1 MEGNEVPVEAG
12 SRYLSPSRAF
22 DLWLAVLTNHQNGR
36 DTHIRQIKV
45 LGPRSATRSSAD
57 APREACPLKLQTREL
72 QQFASIRCNLS
83 TVGGMS
89 DADKDGYPVMSFVV
103 LMIASASES
112 SAWLVD
118 GSCASQ
124 ILSNRMFHKG
134 QSDGTE
140 AGSPVMYMAMSH
152 FPAQEKEMGS
162 TTFLLWMFLINTL
175 TSLLYLPVMFC
186 LGMYYHMQPYY
197 YHQSLRGL
205 WPMIMVCLTLSA
217 LSNPDSSTNFWGLVK
232 IPNRWYPLAL
242 TGLFTLI
249 NGRIMW
255 NFLVAL
261 AIGYGYPKL
270 RLERLL
276 PSKTRVDRLEQK
288 CCRGGRCQLL
298 GTSWIPAASTSSYDL
313 DVQIDRRYRNFS
325 DFGNTDATNS
335 TCCWPGQQRAVL
347 QEASSW
353 PSEAVATVLAR
364 LRPQRWRRVQ
374 QLSLPGSR
382 DTSVRHGIAS
392 VWQAG
397 LKRVS
402 RKIASKDPIED
413 PAKGLKWVTK
423 SPNFSRERTAPLS
436 EGCPWLRFKTCWS
449 I

>member
-1 MEGNEVPVEAG
+1 MGNVIYP
-12 SRYLSPSRAF
+12 
-22 DLWLAVLTNHQNGR
+22 LWAECPMLTR
-36 DTHIRQIKV
+36 MV
-45 LGPRSATRSSAD
+45 VA
-57 APREACPLKLQTREL
+57 
-72 QQFASIRCNLS
+72 
-83 TVGGMS
+83 
-89 DADKDGYPVMSFVV
+89 GYPVMSFAV
-103 LMIASASES
+103 LMIASASETT
-112 SAWLVD
+112 AWLVD
-118 GSCASQ
+118 GFFHCSIANLMELKLWTLLWGPFYVELSSGMAFVM
-124 ILSNRMFHKG
+124 ILF
-134 QSDGTE
+134 E
-140 AGSPVMYMAMSH
+140 MYMAMSH

-242 TGLFTLI
+242 TGLFMLL
-249 NGRIMW
+249 NGKIMW

-298 GTSWIPAASTSSYDL
+298 GTSWIPAATTSSYDL

-335 TCCWPGQQRAVL
+335 TTATSGAAGGQFVAFGGSGNRL
-347 QEASSW
+347 GEAPATEMEARPATE
-353 PSEAVATVLAR
+353 PSGQ
-364 LRPQRWRRVQ
+364 P
-374 QLSLPGSR
+374 
-382 DTSVRHGIAS
+382 
-392 VWQAG
+392 
-397 LKRVS
+397 
-402 RKIASKDPIED
+402 
-413 PAKGLKWVTK
+413 
-423 SPNFSRERTAPLS
+423 
-436 EGCPWLRFKTCWS
+436 
-449 I
+449 